1 VSFSFAHVALNCR
14 DLAATEAFYT
24 RVFGFERART
34 IDLGSSAIVFLRLGA
49 VRLEL
54 FAAEGETARG
64 EADGPHAAGLVR
76 HLALQTDDVDAFVAK
91 LGDAAE
97 ITLGPLAF
105 DDFIPG
111 WKTVWLRD
119 PDGVIVEVSQGYADD
134 PTLTRS

>member
-1 VSFSFAHVALNCR
+1 VSFTFAHVALNCR
-14 DLAATEAFYT
+14 DLAVTEAFYT
-24 RVFGFERART
+24 RVFGFERVRR
-34 IDLGSSAIVFLRLGA
+34 IDLGSAAILFLRLGD

-54 FAAEGETARG
+54 FAAEGETPRA
-64 EADGPHAAGLVR
+64 EADGPHAAGGVR
-76 HLALQTDDVDAFVAK
+76 HLALQTEDVDTFVAE

-97 ITLGPLAF
+97 VTLGPLAF

-134 PTLTRS
+134 PTLARP